1 MFETEL
7 KGEGGS
13 ILLPEGWN
21 VHVVS
26 GIEQATSK
34 TSGNP
39 MFILTIEEP
48 NSGSVDTVYMTDVK
62 GKRWLLKQ
70 FLTACG
76 VKENADG
83 KVEWCEEDVIGCS
96 VEAKNVPEP
105 NEYVNKAGETIKE
118 MRNKIN
124 GFRKAEV
131 KATV

>member
-13 ILLPEGWN
+13 VLLPAGWN
-21 VHVVS
+21 THIVT

-70 FLTACG
+70 FLAACG
-76 VKENADG
+76 VEEDAES
-83 KVEWCEEDVIGCS
+83 KVKWCEEDVVGCS
-96 VEAKNVPEP
+96 IEAKNVPEP
-105 NEYVNKAGETIKE
+105 NEYVTKAGETIKE

-124 GFRKAEV
+124 GFRKTEV